1 MAVKAYSASRLALR
15 PRPTADH
22 RSRSGYRVAGVVIGV
37 IGLMGVMVAAAAGI
51 VAGLLADDPGR
62 EGTRRALIDWAFGVN
77 AAGLTVAKLGI
88 VTVLAGIL
96 IRLWLRVESVK
107 SALPS
112 LKPEPR
118 DAASSIAAA
127 AIDTRHGRVT
137 VTPEAPRPLFV
148 HRMART
154 MWLPSTAMGFMAVAA
169 GLVLSIIQATVVGE
183 RPNLERDL
191 GAWVQGLQ
199 FLGEGF
205 VLAGI
210 SFVLGTI
217 LGSLR
222 AGGGEVQEHVGVPVK
237 TLRMPLT
244 AKLFVAVMMFA
255 MMGAIFQFVVYL
267 IATTINDPRSFEAF
281 VAWLTPV
288 RESAL
293 GFFLVGITLALATIA
308 HVLSFQFIRI
318 REIVTAG
325 R

>member
-22 RSRSGYRVAGVVIGV
+22 RSRSGHRGAGVVIAV
-37 IGLMGVMVAAAAGI
+37 VGLVGVMVAAAAGI
-51 VAGLLADDPGR
+51 VAGLLADDP
-62 EGTRRALIDWAFGVN
+62 ELAATRLAVLDWAFGVN
-77 AAGLTVAKLGI
+77 STGLAVAKLGI
-88 VTVLAGIL
+88 ITVLAGIL

-112 LKPEPR
+112 LKPGPR
-118 DAASSIAAA
+118 EAVSAIAPATIA
-127 AIDTRHGRVT
+127 TRHGRAT
-137 VTPEAPRPLFV
+137 VTPQAPPPLFI

-154 MWLPSTAMGFMAVAA
+154 MWLPSTVMGFMAVAA

-205 VLAGI
+205 LLAGI

-222 AGGGEVQEHVGVPVK
+222 AGGGEVQEHLGVPVK

-267 IATTINDPRSFEAF
+267 IATTVNDPRSFDAF

-308 HVLSFQFIRI
+308 HVLSFQFTRI
-318 REIVTAG
+318 GEILTTG